1 MEFHR
6 RRPPPRAL
14 PCPAHLLPLPQ
25 ALSARFSSPPVA
37 AVALL
42 CAGLHGAA
50 TMGTSARKRWW
61 EHLAR
66 THSLKNQTL
75 TCDGKQAR
83 GCQVRSPLRKR
94 WWEHLARTHSLKNQ
108 TLTCDGKQA
117 RGCQMAINLI
127 LPLSQPSTTSGRFV
141 LLPDFLYN
149 WHWTFFLYPDSL
161 KHVIF
166 HLCTMLPFKSVGLQ
180 PLDAIFALFQ
190 GLLLLSRCRP
200 QRSPQSV
207 ARTCTRSPV

>member
-50 TMGTSARKRWW
+50 TMGTSA
-61 EHLAR
+61 
-66 THSLKNQTL
+66 
-75 TCDGKQAR
+75 
-83 GCQVRSPLRKR
+83 RKR